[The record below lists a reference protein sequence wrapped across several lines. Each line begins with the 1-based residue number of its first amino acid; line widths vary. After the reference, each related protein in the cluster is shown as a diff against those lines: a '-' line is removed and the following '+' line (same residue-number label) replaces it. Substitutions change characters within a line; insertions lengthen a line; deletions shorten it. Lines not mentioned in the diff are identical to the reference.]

1 MSGIVGYLGNRDAV
15 SVLLQ
20 GLKTLEYHG
29 YDSVG
34 VAFLNEGSLK
44 VHKKAEKID
53 ALEED
58 LSWKN
63 VHSRIGVGHTRWAT
77 HGSPVDIN
85 AHPHCDCTGKFAV
98 VHNGIIEN
106 FHELRSQLEKKGHRF
121 VSDTDTEVI
130 AHLVEDAY
138 NGDLSVALR
147 SALRQVRGSYA
158 VALLSEHQPDRLIA
172 ARKNNSLVIGLGQGE
187 QFLASDVPALLP
199 FTRDV
204 YFVDDDEFVELT
216 ADSARITDWEGNPVS
231 KQITHINWDA
241 AAAERGGYPHFML
254 KEIHEQPRALLE
266 TLGSGIALSN
276 LTPDKVRDLSKVVI
290 TACGTSYHA
299 GLVGKYVL
307 ERLARVPVDVDLASE
322 FRYSDPL
329 IDSNSLVIA
338 MSQSGETADTL
349 AAIKEARKKG
359 CRTLAVTNVVD
370 STITRETDDVIYTR
384 AGTEI
389 SIAATKAYTTQV
401 MVMYLL
407 GMLFAQERG
416 VRTSEELADLEIA
429 LHQIPGWIEQILEK
443 KDTFE
448 ELADRYCNCE
458 NIFYL
463 GRGLDCAVAMEGAL
477 KLKETSYI
485 HAEAYAAGELK
496 HGPLALITDGIPVVA
511 LATQEDLL
519 EKLVSNIK
527 AVKARGGSAIGVCL
541 GQNDLVDETFDN
553 VFHLPEAPSFVSPLI
568 SAVPLQLF
576 AYYMSV
582 ARGCDVDKPR
592 NLAKSVTVE

>member
-1 MSGIVGYLGNRDAV
+1 
-15 SVLLQ
+15 
-20 GLKTLEYHG
+20 
-29 YDSVG
+29 
-34 VAFLNEGSLK
+34 
-44 VHKKAEKID
+44 
-53 ALEED
+53 
-58 LSWKN
+58 
-63 VHSRIGVGHTRWAT
+63 
-77 HGSPVDIN
+77 
-85 AHPHCDCTGKFAV
+85 
-98 VHNGIIEN
+98 
-106 FHELRSQLEKKGHRF
+106 
-121 VSDTDTEVI
+121 
-130 AHLVEDAY
+130 
-138 NGDLSVALR
+138 
-147 SALRQVRGSYA
+147 
-158 VALLSEHQPDRLIA
+158 
-172 ARKNNSLVIGLGQGE
+172 
-187 QFLASDVPALLP
+187 
-199 FTRDV
+199 
-204 YFVDDDEFVELT
+204 
-216 ADSARITDWEGNPVS
+216 
-231 KQITHINWDA
+231 
-241 AAAERGGYPHFML
+241 
-254 KEIHEQPRALLE
+254 
-266 TLGSGIALSN
+266 
-276 LTPDKVRDLSKVVI
+276 
-290 TACGTSYHA
+290 
-299 GLVGKYVL
+299 
-307 ERLARVPVDVDLASE
+307 
-322 FRYSDPL
+322 
-329 IDSNSLVIA
+329 
-338 MSQSGETADTL
+338 
-349 AAIKEARKKG
+349 
-359 CRTLAVTNVVD
+359 
-370 STITRETDDVIYTR
+370 
-384 AGTEI
+384 
-389 SIAATKAYTTQV
+389 
-401 MVMYLL
+401 MYLL